1 MFYGWIVVGAA
12 LLVLTAGPGGA
23 GYVFGVFFPSLL
35 KEFGWS
41 RAQLSA
47 ASSLSFVAGG
57 LIGPFVGRWTDR
69 FGVRR
74 MVVGG
79 GLVMGVA
86 FALLSLTQSLPQF
99 YITYLTFAIG
109 MSCSSMIPLSTVV
122 TRWFTRRRGLALGM
136 IATGVGLGGL
146 VLIPTATIL
155 ITNVGW
161 RQTYQ
166 ILGVAMLA
174 VVVPLGWFVLRERP
188 EDMGLL
194 PDGARPIP
202 VDPATLSTSPA
213 ATLNR
218 ASARITPGEV
228 LRRSDFWVI
237 VLGWA
242 FYGVGLM
249 TVLSQGIT
257 YFMDRGLPQ
266 GTASAIL
273 STVAFMGMVGKVGVG
288 FLADRFPARLLAIA
302 MLGLQ
307 GLAFAILLAT
317 QSEVMG
323 YLFAI
328 ILGFSMGGLYPLQ
341 SVLLVRHFGLA
352 GFASVM
358 GLFGL
363 PNTLFSASGQIIA
376 GWVYDT
382 THSYAPFWTA
392 CLVLNLS
399 AAVLFLLLLRPP
411 QPEKVL

>member
-12 LLVLTAGPGGA
+12 LLILAAGPGGA

-41 RAQLSA
+41 RAELSA
-47 ASSLSFVAGG
+47 ASSLSFVVGG

-74 MVVGG
+74 MVVVG
-79 GLVMGVA
+79 GLIMGVA

-99 YITYLTFAIG
+99 YVTYLAFAIG
-109 MSCSSMIPLSTVV
+109 ISGSSMIPLNTVV
-122 TRWFTRRRGLALGM
+122 AKWFARRRGLALGM

-146 VLIPTATIL
+146 VLIPTSTIL
-155 ITNVGW
+155 IANVGW

-188 EDMGLL
+188 QDMGLL
-194 PDGARPIP
+194 PDGDPPQERTTIP
-202 VDPATLSTSPA
+202 GGATTLAHAPAW
-213 ATLNR
+213 
-218 ASARITPGEV
+218 ITPGEV
-228 LRRSDFWVI
+228 LRRADFWI
-237 VLGWA
+237 IALGWA

-249 TVLSQGIT
+249 VVLSQGIT

-266 GTASAIL
+266 ATASAIL

-288 FLADRFPARLLAIA
+288 FLADRFSPRLLAVTC
-302 MLGLQ
+302 LGLQ
-307 GLAFAILLAT
+307 ALAFAILLGAQT
-317 QSEVMG
+317 EIMG
-323 YLFAI
+323 YLFAV
-328 ILGFSMGGLYPLQ
+328 ILGVSMGGLFPLQ

-352 GFASVM
+352 AFASVM

-363 PNTLFSASGQIIA
+363 PNVLFTASSPIIA
-376 GWVYDT
+376 GWIFDT
-382 THSYAPFWTA
+382 TRSYAPFWMA
-392 CLVLNLS
+392 CIVFDLL
-399 AAVLFLLLLRPP
+399 AAGLFLLLLRPP